1 MNVMILIIG
10 GLGFVGANTARALLD
25 IGEDCV
31 LTQHRNTHV
40 PAFLRDHVGKRI
52 FIEPLDILNSD
63 ALRRLGRKYTFTG
76 IIHLASGGLPAGP
89 EASAFELVKD
99 VQDTLTTIAA
109 VVQAAHEWN
118 VKRVTIASA
127 PVVYNG
133 IGELPWRDDQLL
145 PMTAAFSME
154 VTKKC
159 GEIVSS
165 YLSLH
170 MQIECVEMRL
180 AAMYGPNYDPTRS
193 SLVGR
198 LVHAAAR
205 GAQPNLE
212 GMHFGS
218 IYADDGGDQCY
229 IKDAARGIA
238 LLQTADKI
246 SQPVYNISSGYPTS
260 NQAIV
265 DAVRQVVPEFEVEL
279 PPGHMPGAP
288 EDLWYFDIAKLQE
301 DTGYIPQFTIET
313 GVADYIDWLRAGNSR

>member
-1 MNVMILIIG
+1 MILIIG
-10 GLGFVGANTARALLD
+10 GLGFVGANTARAFLD
-25 IGEDCV
+25 MGENCV

-63 ALRRLGRKYTFTG
+63 ALLRLGRKYTFTG
-76 IIHLASGGLPAGP
+76 IVHLATGGLPPGLGAN
-89 EASAFELVKD
+89 AFELVKD
-99 VQDTLTTIAA
+99 VQDTLATIAA

-154 VTKKC
+154 VAKKC

-165 YLSLH
+165 YLGFH
-170 MQIECVEMRL
+170 MQVECVEMRL
-180 AAMYGPNYDPTRS
+180 AAIYGPNYDPTRS
-193 SLVGR
+193 GLVGR
-198 LVHAAAR
+198 LVHAAVK
-205 GAQPNLE
+205 GTQPNLD
-212 GMHFGS
+212 GIRFGS
-218 IYADDGGDQCY
+218 IYANDGGDQCY

-238 LLQTADKI
+238 LLQMADKI
-246 SQPVYNISSGYPTS
+246 SRPVYNISSGRSTS
-260 NQAIV
+260 NQAVVNAI
-265 DAVRQVVPEFEVEL
+265 RQVIPDFEVEL

-288 EDLWYFDIAKLQE
+288 EDLWYFDIAKLRE
-301 DTGYIPQFTIET
+301 DTGYTPWFTIEA